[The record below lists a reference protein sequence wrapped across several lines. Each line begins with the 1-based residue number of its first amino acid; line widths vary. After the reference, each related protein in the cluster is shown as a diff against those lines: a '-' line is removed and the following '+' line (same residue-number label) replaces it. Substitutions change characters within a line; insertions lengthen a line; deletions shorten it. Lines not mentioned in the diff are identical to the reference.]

1 MHVPRTARGKMMMR
15 TKEGG
20 KAKHELKVM
29 IVVASAIE
37 KKRSRECMPL
47 ATELAADR
55 LLQH

>member
-1 MHVPRTARGKMMMR
+1 MMR

-37 KKRSRECMPL
+37 KKRSRECMPVP
-47 ATELAADR
+47 TELAAYR